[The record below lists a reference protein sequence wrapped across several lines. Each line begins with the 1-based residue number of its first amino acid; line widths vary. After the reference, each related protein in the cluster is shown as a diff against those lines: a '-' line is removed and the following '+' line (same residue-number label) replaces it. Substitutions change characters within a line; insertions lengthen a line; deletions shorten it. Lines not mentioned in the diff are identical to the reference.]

1 MPQAK
6 DSPAGFTDLQPGWSP
21 PDYAGEGIANLMQSL
36 ALGLGDRA
44 PHSALP
50 PLNGLPPETVAR
62 HRRVLLLVVDGL
74 GDAMLADPGLCP
86 ALQAHRVKAIS
97 SVFPTTTAAGITT
110 FLTGQPPARHGLTG
124 WFTYIEALERVMAVL
139 PGLPRGEGP
148 AYRDLTVT
156 PRELL
161 GLEPLFARL
170 PGASA
175 SVSPASIANS
185 PFNRSISG
193 DARRYVYKDLVGFFS
208 QTLRAVQ
215 ACPGFTYAY
224 WPELDRLG
232 HDHGAH
238 SPELRAHLAELDT
251 GFARLLEGLA
261 GSDTLVLLTADHGM
275 IDAPRHIDLSQHPE
289 IAACLSRPLCGEP
302 RVAFA
307 YVRPEA
313 RAGFVERV
321 RGELGHCLNLV
332 ESRRLLEDGWF
343 GPGPA
348 HPALAGRVGDF
359 ALFMHDGWMIFD
371 RVPGEKHPPRMV
383 GVHGGL
389 SEAERLVPL
398 VMTRV

>member
-1 MPQAK
+1 MAQAH
-6 DSPAGFTDLQPGWSP
+6 DNPAGFADLQPGWSP

-50 PLNGLPPETVAR
+50 PLNGLPPESVAR
-62 HRRVLLLVVDGL
+62 HSRVLLIVVDGL
-74 GDAMLADPGLCP
+74 GDAMLADPGLYP
-86 ALQAHRVKAIS
+86 NLRAHRVRALS

-110 FLTGQPPARHGLTG
+110 YLTGQPPARHGLTG
-124 WFTYIEALERVMAVL
+124 WFTYIEALDQVMAVL

-148 AYRDLTVT
+148 GYGDLAVT

-161 GLEPLFARL
+161 GLDPLFARL
-170 PGASA
+170 SVPTA
-175 SVSPASIANS
+175 SVSPARIANS

-193 DARRYVYKDLVGFFS
+193 DARGYVYKDLAGFFR
-208 QTLRAVQ
+208 QTRRAVLD
-215 ACPGFTYAY
+215 APGFVYAY
-224 WPELDRLG
+224 WPELDHLG
-232 HDHGAH
+232 HEHGAD
-238 SPELRAHLAELDT
+238 SAELRAHLAELDA

-275 IDAPRHIDLSQHPE
+275 IDAPRRVDLSQHPQ
-289 IAACLSRPLCGEP
+289 IAACLSHPLCGEP

-313 RAGFVERV
+313 RAAFAERV
-321 RGELGHCLNLV
+321 REELGHCLSLV
-332 ESRRLLEDGWF
+332 DSRVLLEDGWF

-371 RVPGEKHPPRMV
+371 RVPGEKRPPRMV
-383 GVHGGL
+383 AVHGGL
-389 SEAERLVPL
+389 SEAERRVSL
-398 VMTRV
+398 VMARV